1 MELSNNFITVDTV
14 IDPITIDDFRILMDV
29 RSTIINTLTGLFPA
43 LSLVNL
49 SKTKFTKMFDSS
61 ISISKIELFYEWLQ
75 SSEWENNNFQNFINW
90 VEEIDINFF
99 DEHILPDIKPKH
111 LKLTKL
117 EKAFIK
123 ENIKILSMCK
133 KMSSDDKKR
142 MKKKMEIEIIRKRI
156 ISITAEHF
164 LRIYELRP
172 YPVKW
177 NTEPPIEWLFGQS
190 EYYDEY
196 FNSDENSVYYIDDPN
211 EFDIRLLLEMKSIHR
226 IQNDHIGM
234 IYKNNKKNSG

>member
-90 VEEIDINFF
+90 VEEIDIIFF

-123 ENIKILSMCK
+123 ENIKILSCK
-133 KMSSDDKKR
+133 
-142 MKKKMEIEIIRKRI
+142 I
-156 ISITAEHF
+156 
-164 LRIYELRP
+164 
-172 YPVKW
+172 
-177 NTEPPIEWLFGQS
+177 PI
-190 EYYDEY
+190 
-196 FNSDENSVYYIDDPN
+196 
-211 EFDIRLLLEMKSIHR
+211 
-226 IQNDHIGM
+226 
-234 IYKNNKKNSG
+234 